1 MRHFFREIIK
11 ILIRN
16 RAALVVYN
24 IKIVYYSLKKQY
36 KLTKKLIVMTKIY
49 TKGAYSAPVMKSLSV
64 SCEEGFAQSLAID
77 GAIDGLTPMDG
88 AWDDEA
94 AF

>member
-1 MRHFFREIIK
+1 
-11 ILIRN
+11 
-16 RAALVVYN
+16 
-24 IKIVYYSLKKQY
+24 
-36 KLTKKLIVMTKIY
+36 MTKIY

-77 GAIDGLTPMDG
+77 GAIDGLTPIDG